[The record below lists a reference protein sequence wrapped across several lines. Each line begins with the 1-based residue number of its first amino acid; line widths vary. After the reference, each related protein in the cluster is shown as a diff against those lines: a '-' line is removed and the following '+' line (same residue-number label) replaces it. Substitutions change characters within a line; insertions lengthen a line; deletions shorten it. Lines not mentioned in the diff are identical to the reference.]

1 MSQEE
6 VKIGRRH
13 CSLLL
18 EDSHKMGADCNLR
31 NIYSSCDVMAMY
43 IDVTAKV
50 NVTITVNFILKL
62 MMTLMVS
69 GNDGDYDCT
78 VIKEVIA

>member
-18 EDSHKMGADCNLR
+18 EDSHKMGAEGNLR
-31 NIYSSCDVMAMY
+31 NMYSSCDVMAMY

-62 MMTLMVS
+62 MMTRTIPI
-69 GNDGDYDCT
+69 NC
-78 VIKEVIA
+78 